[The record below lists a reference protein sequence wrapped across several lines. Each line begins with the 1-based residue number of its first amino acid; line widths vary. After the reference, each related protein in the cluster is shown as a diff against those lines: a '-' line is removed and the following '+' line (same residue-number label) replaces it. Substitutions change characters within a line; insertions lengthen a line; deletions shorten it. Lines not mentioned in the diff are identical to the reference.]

1 MNGMTDQQPTILS
14 PTSSD
19 EVADYPFP
27 FDHSMT
33 CPAGYTHARETGP
46 VVKVHMPFGGDA
58 YLVTSYTETIKA
70 FSNPQCAMIQYSD
83 GKLPRMEEGDI
94 IGASAQDEGGLFNVS
109 DARHHQIRR
118 LVTRVFTVQHAQS
131 LIPRVTEV
139 TNELLDS
146 LIAKG
151 APGDLYEDYAIQTPM
166 AVISEMV
173 GVTRQNEHLFREWGR
188 SIVSIALTPEQK
200 GALWHQM
207 AGYIAPQLQQAQEN
221 PGNNVLGLLI
231 KAREKGDEVL
241 SQQEMFQLIMGLI
254 GAGFETV
261 STSFTNQALL
271 LFQHRDLL
279 EQLRERVD
287 DPVRMGRAIEELLR
301 VTPLGHARPRITR
314 AEVKMGNT
322 TIAPGE
328 VILLS
333 PNGANFDETFI
344 PHPEVIDFD
353 REANPMIT
361 FGRGIHACLGQQL
374 ARMELQVLWTTLL
387 TRLPNVRLAV
397 PPAEVPFRPAVSVT
411 IGPAHLPVTW

>member
-1 MNGMTDQQPTILS
+1 MTDQQPTVT
-14 PTSSD
+14 PAAPSD
-19 EVADYPFP
+19 EIAHYPFP
-27 FDHSMT
+27 FDYSMT
-33 CPAGYTHARETGP
+33 CPAGYARARETGP
-46 VVKVHMPFGGDA
+46 VVKVHMPFDGEA
-58 YLVTSYTETIKA
+58 YLITGYAETVAA
-70 FSNPQCAMIQYSD
+70 FNNPQCTMIQYSD

-94 IGASAQDEGGLFNVS
+94 IGASAQDEGGLFTVS

-118 LVTRVFTVQHAQS
+118 LVTRVFTVQHAHS

-139 TNELLDS
+139 TNELIDEMV
-146 LIAKG
+146 ARG
-151 APGDLYEDYAIQTPM
+151 APGDLYEDYAIQTPI
-166 AVISEMV
+166 AVISEMI
-173 GVTRQNEHLFREWGR
+173 GVTRQDEHLFREWGR
-188 SIVSIALTPEQK
+188 AIVSTSITPEQK
-200 GALWHQM
+200 AALWQQM
-207 AGYIAPQLQQAQEN
+207 AGYIAPQVQQAGEN

-231 KAREKGDEVL
+231 KAHEKGDEVL
-241 SQQEMFQLIMGLI
+241 SHREMFQLIMGLI

-271 LFQHRDLL
+271 LFQRPDLL
-279 EQLRERVD
+279 EQLRERID
-287 DPVRMGRAIEELLR
+287 DPGRMGRAIEELLR

-314 AEVKMGNT
+314 AEVKMGDT

-333 PNGANFDETFI
+333 PNSANFDEAVI

-387 TRLPNVRLAV
+387 KRLPGVQLAV
-397 PPAEVPFRPAVSVT
+397 PPEEVPFRPDVSIT